1 MDEET
6 KIFPDLFSLGN
17 EMNMRWN
24 ETWKGFTQHH
34 MGESPEPGTRLLSL
48 PAVSPAAE
56 RQHDG
61 RAEGLEWEM
70 GKNLTPLLA
79 ESLWAHLPCL
89 VINTVWAFPGNHTN
103 VRVVR
108 KFKVRSWMQKHLA
121 HLLPPPPLHEKRFQS
136 VIISLITEHPHYQ
149 MQGLLRGCPIPDTV
163 LRAAPKL
170 SLVTATWTFWGIY
183 YFYWIDEKTEIWE
196 SK

>member
-34 MGESPEPGTRLLSL
+34 MGESPEPGIRLLSL

-79 ESLWAHLPCL
+79 ESLWARLPCL

-121 HLLPPPPLHEKRFQS
+121 HLLPPPPAWKEVSECHHQPNYWASPLSDAR
-136 VIISLITEHPHYQ
+136 LTERLPYTRH
-149 MQGLLRGCPIPDTV
+149 C
-163 LRAAPKL
+163 A
-170 SLVTATWTFWGIY
+170 
-183 YFYWIDEKTEIWE
+183 E
-196 SK
+196 SST